1 MKRILTLALLL
12 AVCLMLL
19 CASGAMAAETTM
31 TFTFTRPSNNDYTP
45 YLVYNGQ
52 RYKLTD
58 LKQWDNGAATCDGL
72 SISITGHQVYV
83 GKVDNGILGVLGT
96 ASYSFS
102 HPSKYITHVK
112 VTEDTDFHTTE
123 YDNKAQSCTI
133 QGHNVS
139 RIEVTLSDT
148 KPVSTYAISYVLN
161 GGVNA
166 ASNPATYSDD
176 ADTPLAAPARTGYSF
191 GGWYDNEGLN
201 GTPVTGIPAGSSGD
215 KTFYAKWTINA
226 YTLRFDAFGGS
237 AVAPITQNYGTAL
250 TAPANPTRTGYT
262 FGGWSPALPDT
273 MPAANCAFTAQWTPI
288 QYRVSYDANGG
299 AGSMESQ
306 NFTDGYSSFL
316 RPSAIA
322 RQGYSFAGWNTAAD
336 GSGTAYQDGQSV
348 SSLTAE
354 NGATVTLYAQ
364 WTVNQYTMTFD
375 SNGGS
380 AVAPITQ
387 DYGTALTAPADP
399 TRTGYRFYRWFP
411 TLPGTIPAENRRFK
425 ALWAA
430 NSYMLTFG
438 SNGGTGEAMSYR
450 FKYDQTEP
458 LPANTYTR
466 TGYAFAGWNT
476 KADGSG
482 TAYQDGQEVVNLTAE
497 NGAIVKFYAQW
508 RPITYAVHFEPGIP
522 VNGEMADQTL
532 TYDQAANLT
541 ANGFSTTIGDF
552 VSWNTAADGSG
563 TEYADQAEVLNLT
576 ASEGDTVTLYAQWH
590 LSHHISYDLD
600 VFSCAVNGNER
611 AKYWAYAG
619 DTVTVSI
626 VDHSREYTVSVVS
639 ASGSDLDFDA
649 DAMTF
654 TMPNEAVF
662 ITYESL
668 NKMAYTN
675 ILLDN
680 QDTYDV
686 VYLYDADH
694 PTVTPAVTVQDY
706 DGNTLTAGVDYT
718 VEITGNTGSASRA
731 VTATVTVTG
740 MGGYIGIN
748 EKTFRITPFN
758 IADCAIGGR
767 LETYDD
773 GYGPFYPLTRNV
785 QVRSGAKLLT
795 YDEDYTIELDS
806 DLGPYD
812 YEPGQ
817 TYTATVYGR
826 GDWGGR
832 QTFSFLMTE
841 LYHTVV
847 FDANGGTGAM
857 ADDIVTKQYTG
868 YVYTLPA
875 CGFTAPE
882 GMTFDHWI
890 ADCEPEAEKQ
900 PGNYFTAPYIWSEDD
915 VQTITVTAYWRE
927 LPRYD
932 VNISDTAHGTVT
944 ADAQTAWAG
953 KTVALD
959 IQPEAGYAL
968 DSLTV
973 FAGTDPVAVT
983 DNAFTMPDGAVQ
995 VTATFAP
1002 VDYSVTVTDN
1012 LGGVLTASAA
1022 TAHLGD
1028 TVTLTLPN
1036 GNYVLEALT
1045 VMQGSTPV
1053 AVENNSFTMPAGN
1066 VQVNAVIRQRFE
1078 IIERWSGMSHS
1089 YILLISGYV
1098 GDGTYYATEGDT
1110 VTFRVMP
1117 EPGYDTVSSVRVT
1130 DDEERSVAVTDLGGN
1145 LYSFIM
1151 PDCDVYL
1158 YAECSRIPV
1167 VIPTG
1172 HGRVTVDP
1180 ANPEAGD
1187 TVILT
1192 LLPDAG
1198 YMAVPQAPF
1207 GRPVSIRT
1215 VYGEDVYVEPFWDEN
1230 QGLVFNKCTFDM
1242 PSSGVTVTAAF
1253 EEAVYGIYISYSID
1267 SGFYPLDEGG
1277 MDVTVNGE
1285 PAEKVQG
1292 DYRAKPGD
1300 AVTLAVPPVSGYEL
1314 VGITGNYFDYTGAL
1328 QPVAITRDAANPL
1341 VWRFTMPDGR
1351 VDLGAAFRKLSL
1363 PAFGP
1368 PDFTLPAA
1376 LKTIE
1381 ESAFEGVAG
1390 LTVVDA
1396 STCASI
1402 GKGAFKDSGLQ
1413 QIRLPKDCA
1422 IDADAFAGCGTV
1434 YVFAPAGGTTEAFCD
1449 SHDGVAFVDV
1459 PLTSTTEGGPR
1470 LSVSQITSR
1479 TNATSSCG

>member
-12 AVCLMLL
+12 AVGLMLL
-19 CASGAMAAETTM
+19 CSSGAMAETTM

-96 ASYSFS
+96 ASYSFI

-112 VTEDTDFHTTE
+112 VTEETDFHTTE

-166 ASNPATYSDD
+166 ASNPATYNDD
-176 ADTPLAAPARTGYSF
+176 ATTALAAPARTGYSF

-201 GTPVTGIPAGSSGD
+201 GTPVSSIPAGSSGD
-215 KTFYAKWTINA
+215 KTFYAKWTVNA

-262 FGGWSPALPDT
+262 FSGWSPTLPDT
-273 MPAANCAFTAQWTPI
+273 MPAANYVFSALWRPI
-288 QYRVSYDANGG
+288 QYRVSFDANGG
-299 AGSMESQ
+299 AGSM
-306 NFTDGYSSFL
+306 SSYNLTYGQTSYLTYNAF
-316 RPSAIA
+316 A
-322 RQGYSFAGWNTAAD
+322 RKGYSFAGWNTAAD

-380 AVAPITQ
+380 AVAPIVQ

-411 TLPGTIPAENRRFK
+411 TLPGTIPAENRRFE

-450 FKYDQTEP
+450 LLEYDQTEP

-466 TGYAFAGWNT
+466 EGYAFAGWNT
-476 KADGSG
+476 AADGSG
-482 TAYQDGQEVVNLTAE
+482 VAYQDGQDVVNLTAE
-497 NGAIVKFYAQW
+497 NGATVTLYAQW
-508 RPITYAVHFEPGIP
+508 RPITYTVHFESGIRAS
-522 VNGEMADQTL
+522 GEMADQTL
-532 TYDQAANLT
+532 TYDQAAHLT
-541 ANGFSTTIGDF
+541 ANAFHTSRGDF
-552 VSWNTAADGSG
+552 VSWNTEPDGTG
-563 TEYADQAEVLNLT
+563 TEYADQAETLNLT
-576 ASEGDTVTLYAQWH
+576 AAEGDTITLYARWH
-590 LSHHISYDLD
+590 LSHPIGYDLD
-600 VFSCAVNGNER
+600 IFSCVVNGNER
-611 AKYWAYAG
+611 EKYWAYAG
-619 DTVTVSI
+619 DRVTVSI

-639 ASGSDLDFDA
+639 ASGSALNFDA
-649 DAMTF
+649 EAMTF

-668 NKMAYTN
+668 NKIAYTD
-675 ILLDN
+675 ILLD
-680 QDTYDV
+680 DFESWKDV
-686 VYLYDADH
+686 VYLYDAGH

-706 DGNTLTAGVDYT
+706 DGNTLTEGVDYT

-767 LETYDD
+767 LESYND
-773 GYGPFYPLTRNV
+773 GYGPYNPLSRNV

-795 YDEDYTIELDS
+795 VDEDYSLELDPDINTYS
-806 DLGPYD
+806 

-817 TYTATVYGR
+817 TYTATVCGQ
-826 GDWGGR
+826 GDWGG
-832 QTFSFLMTE
+832 QQSFTFLMTE

-847 FDANGGTGAM
+847 FDANGGTGTM
-857 ADDIVTKQYTG
+857 TDDIVTAGQNTG
-868 YVYTLPA
+868 YVYTLPE

-882 GMTFDHWI
+882 GMIFDHWI
-890 ADCEPEAEKQ
+890 ASCEPDAVKQ
-900 PGNYFTAPYIWSEDD
+900 PGNSFTAPTIYSEYD
-915 VQTITVTAYWRE
+915 VQTVTVTAYWTE
-927 LPRYD
+927 LPKHA
-932 VNISDTAHGTVT
+932 ISFGDSAHGRVS
-944 ADAQTAWAG
+944 ADAESARAG

-959 IQPEAGYAL
+959 IQPETGYAL
-968 DSLTV
+968 VSLTV
-973 FAGTDPVAVT
+973 MQGESAVNVA
-983 DNAFTMPDGAVQ
+983 DNAFIMPDGAVT
-995 VTATFAP
+995 VTAAFAP
-1002 VDYSVTVTDN
+1002 VDYSITVTDN
-1012 LGGVLTASAA
+1012 LGGGLTASAA
-1022 TAHLGD
+1022 TAHVGD

-1045 VMQGSTPV
+1045 VMQGNTPV
-1053 AVENNSFTMPAGN
+1053 ALANNSFTMPAGD
-1066 VQVNAVIRQRFE
+1066 VRVNAVIRRRFE
-1078 IIERWSGMSHS
+1078 IVERLSDMSHS
-1089 YILLISGYV
+1089 SIEMVSGYV

-1130 DDEERSVAVTDLGGN
+1130 GDEERSVAVTDLGGN
-1145 LYSFIM
+1145 LYSFVM

-1180 ANPEAGD
+1180 ANPEEGD
-1187 TVILT
+1187 TVTLT

-1198 YMAVPQAPF
+1198 YMAVPQEPYDW
-1207 GRPVSIRT
+1207 PVSIRT
-1215 VYGEDVYVEPFWDEN
+1215 AYGEELWPQPFWDEN
-1230 QGLVFNKCTFDM
+1230 QEPVFNKYTFDM

-1253 EEAVYGIYISYSID
+1253 EEAVYGINIKYSMD

-1285 PAEKVQG
+1285 TIG
-1292 DYRAKPGD
+1292 DPYPAKPGD
-1300 AVTLAVPPVSGYEL
+1300 AVTLAVTPAPGYEL

-1351 VDLGAAFRKLSL
+1351 AYLYATFRKL
-1363 PAFGP
+1363 PAFGT

-1422 IDADAFAGCGTV
+1422 IDADAFAGCVTV

-1459 PLTSTTEGGPR
+1459 PLTSTTEGGPVYQFPR
-1470 LSVSQITSR
+1470 
-1479 TNATSSCG
+1479 

>member
-1 MKRILTLALLL
+1 MRRILSLALLL
-12 AVCLMLL
+12 ALCLMLL
-19 CASGAMAAETTM
+19 GVSGAMAAETTM

-83 GKVDNGILGVLGT
+83 GKVDNGILGVLGS

-112 VTEDTDFHTTE
+112 VTEETDFHTTE

-166 ASNPATYSDD
+166 ATNPATYNDD
-176 ADTPLAAPARTGYSF
+176 ADTALAAPARTGYSF

-201 GTPVTGIPAGSSGD
+201 GTPVSSIPAGSSGD
-215 KTFYAKWTINA
+215 KTFYAKWTVNA

-250 TAPANPTRTGYT
+250 TAPAAPTRTGYT
-262 FGGWSPALPDT
+262 FSGWSPTLPDT
-273 MPAANCAFTAQWTPI
+273 MPAANYVFSALWTPI
-288 QYRVSYDANGG
+288 QYRVSFDANGG
-299 AGSMESQ
+299 AGSM
-306 NFTDGYSSFL
+306 SSYNLTYGQTSYLTYNAF
-316 RPSAIA
+316 A
-322 RQGYSFAGWNTAAD
+322 RKGYSFAGWNTAAD

-387 DYGTALTAPADP
+387 DYGTALTPPAAP
-399 TRTGYRFYRWFP
+399 TRTGYKFYMWFP
-411 TLPGTIPAENRRFK
+411 TLPETIPAENRRFK

-430 NSYMLTFG
+430 NYYKLTFD
-438 SNGGTGEAMSYR
+438 SNGGTGEAMSDR
-450 FKYDQTEP
+450 FLRYDKAEP

-466 TGYAFAGWNT
+466 EGYAFAGWNT

-482 TAYQDGQEVVNLTAE
+482 VAYQDGQEVVNLTAT
-497 NGAIVKFYAQW
+497 NGATVTLYAQW
-508 RPITYAVHFEPGIP
+508 RPITYTVHFEPGIP
-522 VNGEMADQTL
+522 VNGEMADQSL

-541 ANGFSTTIGDF
+541 ANAFHTTIGEF
-552 VSWNTAADGSG
+552 VSWNTERDGSG
-563 TEYADQAEVLNLT
+563 TEYADEAEVLNWT
-576 ASEGDTVTLYAQWH
+576 ATEGKVITLYAQWY
-590 LSHHISYDLD
+590 LSHNIDYDQD

-611 AKYWAYAG
+611 DKYWAYEG

-649 DAMTF
+649 ETMTF

-740 MGGYIGIN
+740 MGGYIGVN

-847 FDANGGTGAM
+847 FDANGGTGTM

-890 ADCEPEAEKQ
+890 ASCEPEAEKQ

-932 VNISDTAHGTVT
+932 VNISDTTHGAVT

-953 KTVALD
+953 KAVTLD

-968 DSLTV
+968 SSLTV
-973 FAGTDPVAVT
+973 VQGETAVTVT
-983 DNAFTMPDGAVQ
+983 DNAFVMPDGAVQ

-1028 TVTLTLPN
+1028 TVTLSLPN
-1036 GNYVLEALT
+1036 GNYVLEAVT
-1045 VMQGSTPV
+1045 VMQGNTPV
-1053 AVENNSFTMPAGN
+1053 AVANNSFTMPAGN

-1078 IIERWSGMSHS
+1078 IIKQWSGMSHS
-1089 YILLISGYV
+1089 DIRLISGYV

-1117 EPGYDTVSSVRVT
+1117 EPGYDTVSSVRIT
-1130 DDEERSVAVTDLGGN
+1130 DDDEERSITVTNLGGN
-1145 LYSFIM
+1145 LYSFVM
-1151 PDCDVYL
+1151 PDFDVYL
-1158 YAECSRIPV
+1158 YAECTNIRV
-1167 VIPTG
+1167 EIPTG

-1187 TVILT
+1187 TVTLT

-1207 GRPVSIRT
+1207 GWPVSIRT

-1253 EEAVYGIYISYSID
+1253 KKAVYGIRIMYTSD
-1267 SGFYPLDEGG
+1267 VFYPFENGSI
-1277 MDVTVNGE
+1277 DVTVNGE
-1285 PAEKVQG
+1285 AAEKNEHG
-1292 DYRAKPGD
+1292 DSVAKPGQAVAL
-1300 AVTLAVPPVSGYEL
+1300 AVTPAPGYEL
-1314 VGITGNYFDYTGAL
+1314 VGITGEYPDNTGAL

-1341 VWRFTMPDGR
+1341 VWRFTMPDSSPYL
-1351 VDLGAAFRKLSL
+1351 DAIFRQL
-1363 PAFGP
+1363 PTFGT
-1368 PDFTLPAA
+1368 PDFTLPSA
-1376 LKTIE
+1376 LTTIE
-1381 ESAFEGVAG
+1381 ESAFEG
-1390 LTVVDA
+1390 LTQLRIVDA
-1396 STCASI
+1396 GSVSAI
-1402 GKGAFKDSGLQ
+1402 GKWAFKGTGLQ
-1413 QIRLPKDCA
+1413 QIKLPKDCR
-1422 IDADAFAGCGTV
+1422 IDAEAFDGCGTV
-1434 YVFAPAGGTTEAFCD
+1434 YVFAPAGDITETSCSFIVNCE
-1449 SHDGVAFVDV
+1449 FV
-1459 PLTSTTEGGPR
+1459 E
-1470 LSVSQITSR
+1470 I
-1479 TNATSSCG
+1479 NENE

>member
-1 MKRILTLALLL
+1 METRKIHPAFGHCLILALFVALCLTLFG
-12 AVCLMLL
+12 
-19 CASGAMAAETTM
+19 ASSAMAAETTM
-31 TFTFTRPSNNDYTP
+31 TFTFTRPSDNDYTP

-83 GKVDNGILGVLGT
+83 GKVNNGILGVLGP

-112 VTEDTDFHTTE
+112 VTEETDFHTTE

-148 KPVSTYAISYVLN
+148 KPVSTYNIAYALN

-166 ASNPATYSDD
+166 ATNPATYNDD

-201 GTPVTGIPAGSSGD
+201 GTPVSSIPAGSSGD
-215 KTFYAKWTINA
+215 KTFYAKWTVNA

-262 FGGWSPALPDT
+262 FSGWSPTLPDT
-273 MPAANCAFTAQWTPI
+273 MPAANYVFSALWTPI
-288 QYRVSYDANGG
+288 QYRVSFDANGG
-299 AGSMESQ
+299 AGSM
-306 NFTDGYSSFL
+306 SSYNLTYGQTSYLTYNAF
-316 RPSAIA
+316 A
-322 RQGYSFAGWNTAAD
+322 RQGHSFAGWNTAAD

-399 TRTGYRFYRWFP
+399 TRTGYHFYRWFP
-411 TLPGTIPAENRRFK
+411 TLPGTIPAENRKFM

-430 NSYMLTFG
+430 NYYKLTFD
-438 SNGGTGEAMSYR
+438 SNGSTGEAMSDR
-450 FKYDQTEP
+450 FLRYDKAEP

-466 TGYAFAGWNT
+466 EGYAFAGWNT

-482 TAYQDGQEVVNLTAE
+482 VAYQDGQEVVNLTAK
-497 NGAIVKFYAQW
+497 NGANVTLYAQW
-508 RPITYAVHFEPGIP
+508 RPITYTVHFEPGIP
-522 VNGEMADQTL
+522 VNGEMADQSL

-552 VSWNTAADGSG
+552 VSWNTEPDGSG
-563 TEYADQAEVLNLT
+563 TEYADQAEVLNLS
-576 ASEGDTVTLYAQWH
+576 AVEGDTVTLYAQWH

-600 VFSCAVNGNER
+600 VFSCDVNGNER
-611 AKYWAYAG
+611 QHYWAYEG

-626 VDHSREYTVSVVS
+626 VNHSREYTVSVVS
-639 ASGSDLDFDA
+639 ASGRDLDFDA

-694 PTVTPAVTVQDY
+694 PTVTPAVTVKDY

-740 MGGYIGIN
+740 MGGYIGVN

-826 GDWGGR
+826 GDWGGW

-900 PGNYFTAPYIWSEDD
+900 PGNYFTAPYIWSEDE

-932 VNISDTAHGTVT
+932 VNISDTTHGTVT

-953 KTVALD
+953 KAVTLD
-959 IQPEAGYAL
+959 IQPEPGYAL
-968 DSLTV
+968 SSLTV
-973 FAGTDPVAVT
+973 TQGETAVT
-983 DNAFTMPDGAVQ
+983 VENNSFIMPDGPAT

-1028 TVTLTLPN
+1028 TVTLSLPN

-1045 VMQGSTPV
+1045 VMQGNTPV
-1053 AVENNSFTMPAGN
+1053 AVADNSFTMPAGN

-1078 IIERWSGMSHS
+1078 IAEQWSGMSHS
-1089 YILLISGYV
+1089 DIVLISGYV
-1098 GDGTYYATEGDT
+1098 GDGTYYAAAGDT

-1130 DDEERSVAVTDLGGN
+1130 GDEERSVAVTYLGGN
-1145 LYSFIM
+1145 LYSFVM

-1180 ANPEAGD
+1180 ANPAEGEFV
-1187 TVILT
+1187 TLT
-1192 LLPDAG
+1192 ILPDAG
-1198 YMAVPQAPF
+1198 YMAVKQEF
-1207 GRPVSIRT
+1207 SGWPVSIRT
-1215 VYGEDVYVEPFWDEN
+1215 AYGEELWPQLFWDEETMEY
-1230 QGLVFNKCTFDM
+1230 VFNKYTFNM

-1253 EEAVYGIYISYSID
+1253 EEAVYGISIVYSVD
-1267 SGFYPLDEGG
+1267 SGIYPLDEGG

-1285 PAEKVQG
+1285 TIG
-1292 DYRAKPGD
+1292 DPYRAKPGD
-1300 AVTLAVPPVSGYEL
+1300 AVTLAVTPVSGYEL
-1314 VGITGNYFDYTGAL
+1314 VGITGDYLDYTRAL

-1363 PAFGP
+1363 PAFGT

-1381 ESAFEGVAG
+1381 ESAFEGMT
-1390 LTVVDA
+1390 LMHIVDA
-1396 STCASI
+1396 GSVTSI
-1402 GKGAFKDSGLQ
+1402 GKWAFKDTGLT
-1413 QIRLPKDCA
+1413 QIKLPQNCS
-1422 IDADAFAGCGTV
+1422 IDADAFTGCGTV
-1434 YVFAPAGGTTEAFCD
+1434 YVFAPAGGTTESWRQNRSGIVF
-1449 SHDGVAFVDV
+1449 VA
-1459 PLTSTTEGGPR
+1459 E
-1470 LSVSQITSR
+1470 
-1479 TNATSSCG
+1479 